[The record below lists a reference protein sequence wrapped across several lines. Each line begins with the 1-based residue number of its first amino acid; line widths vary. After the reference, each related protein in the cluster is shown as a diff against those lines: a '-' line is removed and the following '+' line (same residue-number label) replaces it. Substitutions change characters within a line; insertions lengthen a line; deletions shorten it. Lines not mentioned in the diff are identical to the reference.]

1 MKNLKFF
8 TKLTRK
14 FMKQNLALAGLLLTI
29 SSNAAIVDFSI
40 NQTFR
45 QGSNSPD
52 IPETY
57 VSLGGLDLLR
67 IDPGSSGQYFD
78 FHIPSNG
85 RLASSGILDGYEI
98 LGSYNRGQMINSSLF
113 SPEIY
118 NDKWKVILSFDSPA
132 PEWSESN
139 SGIIAFITG
148 TSNYGYINYSFSML
162 GDVLGEVS
170 ELTLLDGAVNTIPGQ
185 EISSVPLPAG
195 IYLFLSGLVGLGIQ
209 KRISRKG

>member
-40 NQTFR
+40 NQTFA
-45 QGSNSPD
+45 QGSNLPD

-57 VSLGGLDLLR
+57 VSLGGLDLLT

-78 FHIPSNG
+78 FHIPLNG

-98 LGSYNRGQMINSSLF
+98 LGSYNQGQMINSSLF
-113 SPEIY
+113 SPENY

-148 TSNYGYINYSFSML
+148 SSNYGYINYSFSRL
-162 GDVLGEVS
+162 GDVS
-170 ELTLLDGAVNTIPGQ
+170 ELTLLDGSVNTTPGQ
-185 EISSVPLPAG
+185 AISSIPLPAG
-195 IYLFLSGLVGLGIQ
+195 IFFFLSGLIGLGIM
-209 KRISRKG
+209 KGRNA